1 MNKFQ
6 SHPILRFILVVILM
20 PALLINFVLAYII
33 FQEVEP
39 TAEP

>member
-6 SHPILRFILVVILM
+6 SYPILRLILVVILM
-20 PALLINFVLAYII
+20 PALLVNFFLAYII

-39 TAEP
+39 SVES